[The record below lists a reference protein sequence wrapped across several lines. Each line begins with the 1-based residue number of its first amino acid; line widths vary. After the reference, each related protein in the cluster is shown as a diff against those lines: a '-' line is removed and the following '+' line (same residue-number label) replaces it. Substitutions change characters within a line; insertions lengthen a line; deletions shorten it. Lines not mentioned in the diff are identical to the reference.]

1 MQKNEE
7 IMIFF
12 ANHWNLHFQPHY
24 GLSLVDYDR
33 EEEELN
39 LALALSKSGKTSLK
53 KWQNF
58 WQIA

>member
-1 MQKNEE
+1 MTV
-7 IMIFF
+7 F
-12 ANHWNLHFQPHY
+12 AKKWNIHFQPHY

-39 LALALSKSGKTSLK
+39 LALALSKSGKKSLK

-58 WQIA
+58 W